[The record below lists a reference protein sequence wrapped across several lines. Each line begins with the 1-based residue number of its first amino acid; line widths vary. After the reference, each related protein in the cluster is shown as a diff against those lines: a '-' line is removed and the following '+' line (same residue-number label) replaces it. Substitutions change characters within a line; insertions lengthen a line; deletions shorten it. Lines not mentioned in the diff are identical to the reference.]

1 MYQRVHDVDRGG
13 IMPIAHTID
22 AEHGLVLCRAWDEL
36 TNEDLHRHYEDIQAD
51 PAFQR
56 SYRQLGDL
64 REVTRLTADSA
75 AIAAAASLQVFVP
88 GTRRALIAP
97 SDITFGLARMFA
109 SYAEDVGQLVRVF
122 RNAEDAEAWIE
133 AGNR

>member
-1 MYQRVHDVDRGG
+1 MA
-13 IMPIAHTID
+13 IAHTID
-22 AEHGLVLCRAWDEL
+22 AEHGLVLCRAWDVL
-36 TNEDLHRHYEDIQAD
+36 TNEDLHRHYQEIQAD

-75 AIAAAASLQVFVP
+75 AIAAAASLQVFAP
-88 GTRRALIAP
+88 GTRRAFIAP

-122 RNAEDAEAWIE
+122 RKAEEAKAWIDAET
-133 AGNR
+133 R

>member
-1 MYQRVHDVDRGG
+1 MA
-13 IMPIAHTID
+13 ISHTID
-22 AEHGLVLCRAWDEL
+22 AEHGLVLCRAWGDL
-36 TNEDLHRHYEDIQAD
+36 TNEDLHRHYEEIQAD

-75 AIAAAASLQVFVP
+75 AIAAAASLQVFAP
-88 GTRRALIAP
+88 GTRRAIIAP

-122 RNAEDAEAWIE
+122 RHAEDAEAWVGAE
-133 AGNR
+133 SR